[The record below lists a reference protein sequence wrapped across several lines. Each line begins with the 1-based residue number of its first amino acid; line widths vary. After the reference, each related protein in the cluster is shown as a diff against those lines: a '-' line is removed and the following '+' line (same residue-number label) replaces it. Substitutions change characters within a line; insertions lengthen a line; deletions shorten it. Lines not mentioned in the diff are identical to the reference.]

1 MFGKRINIAKE
12 IRKER
17 KLVKASKYIEYID
30 TSNNDGVIN
39 TPSGQVVIKSSP
51 QHVHKLGI
59 VFGCTVQVMFGLEPG
74 YMILTDQYAKEY
86 EQCPHFRKFI
96 IAHETGHLFK
106 RHLENMNEA
115 DVAKNNIQA
124 YFGIGSGIRNEFEAD
139 EYAASILGKEVALGC
154 LIFMKKNFYMSAFQF
169 LQLNARIKNLKRK

>member
-1 MFGKRINIAKE
+1 MFGRRINLAKE

-17 KLVKASKYIEYID
+17 KLVKASKYID
-30 TSNNDGVIN
+30 TLNNDGVIN
-39 TPSGQVVIKSSP
+39 TPSGLVVIKSSP
-51 QHVHKLGI
+51 EHVHKLGI
-59 VFGCTVQVMFGLEPG
+59 VFGCAVQVMFGLEPG
-74 YMILTDQYAKEY
+74 YMILSDQYVKEY
-86 EQCPHFRKFI
+86 EQCPHFREFI

-106 RHLENMNEA
+106 RHLENTNE
-115 DVAKNNIQA
+115 VGVIKNNIQT
-124 YFGIGSGIRNEFEAD
+124 YLGIGSGIRNEFEAD

>member
-1 MFGKRINIAKE
+1 MFRRKINLIKE

-17 KLVKASKYIEYID
+17 KLAKASEYID
-30 TSNNDGVIN
+30 ASNNDGVIN

-51 QHVHKLGI
+51 EHVHKLGT
-59 VFGCTVQVMFGLEPG
+59 VFGCTVQVMFGLELG
-74 YMILTDQYAKEY
+74 YMILTDQYTKEY
-86 EQCPHFRKFI
+86 EQCPRFREFI

-115 DVAKNNIQA
+115 DVAKNNLQA
-124 YFGIGSGIRNEFEAD
+124 YLGIGSGIRNEFEAD

-169 LQLNARIKNLKRK
+169 LQLNARIKNLKKK

>member
-1 MFGKRINIAKE
+1 MKRINLAKA

-17 KLVKASKYIEYID
+17 KLAKASDYID

-39 TPSGQVVIKSSP
+39 TPSGQVVIKNSP
-51 QHVHKLGI
+51 EHVHKLGI
-59 VFGCTVQVMFGLEPG
+59 VFGCAVQVMFGLEPG
-74 YMILTDQYAKEY
+74 YMILTDQYAREY
-86 EQCPHFRKFI
+86 EQCPHFREFI

-115 DVAKNNIQA
+115 EAAKNNIQA
-124 YFGIGSGIRNEFEAD
+124 YLGIGSGIRNEFEAD

-169 LQLNARIKNLKRK
+169 LQLNARIKNLKKK

>member
-1 MFGKRINIAKE
+1 MFRRRINLAKE

-17 KLVKASKYIEYID
+17 KLVKASKYID
-30 TSNNDGVIN
+30 TLNNDGIIN
-39 TPSGQVVIKSSP
+39 TPSGLVVIKSSP
-51 QHVHKLGI
+51 EHVHKLGI
-59 VFGCTVQVMFGLEPG
+59 VFGCAVQVMFGLEPG

-86 EQCPHFRKFI
+86 EQCPHFREFI

-106 RHLENMNEA
+106 RHLENMNRA
-115 DVAKNNIQA
+115 DVVKNNIQV
-124 YFGIGSGIRNEFEAD
+124 YLGIGSGIRNEFEAD

-169 LQLNARIKNLKRK
+169 LQLNARTKNLKRK